1 VRVLVVEDEP
11 KMAGLLRRGLTEEG
25 YTVEVADD
33 GDAALS
39 WAVGTDFDVVVLDVM
54 LPGRSGLEVCRALRR
69 RQVWVPILMLT
80 ARDGI
85 TDRVRGLDGGADDYL
100 TKPFHLDELLARLRA
115 LGRRGPVARPT
126 VLAAGDL
133 RLDPASRRC
142 WRGQVEI
149 ELTGKEYLLL
159 ETFLRRAGTVL
170 TREMLLEHCWD
181 FAYESRSNVVDVHV
195 RALREKIVRRFGV
208 AALETVRGGGYRL
221 RPDGG
226 GPTP

>member
-1 VRVLVVEDEP
+1 
-11 KMAGLLRRGLTEEG
+11 MAGLLRRGLTEEG

-115 LGRRGPVARPT
+115 LGRRGPVPRPPA
-126 VLAAGDL
+126 LAPGDP

-142 WRGQVEI
+142 WPGQVEI
-149 ELTGKEYLLL
+149 ELTAE
-159 ETFLRRAGTVL
+159 E
-170 TREMLLEHCWD
+170 
-181 FAYESRSNVVDVHV
+181 
-195 RALREKIVRRFGV
+195 
-208 AALETVRGGGYRL
+208 
-221 RPDGG
+221 
-226 GPTP
+226 